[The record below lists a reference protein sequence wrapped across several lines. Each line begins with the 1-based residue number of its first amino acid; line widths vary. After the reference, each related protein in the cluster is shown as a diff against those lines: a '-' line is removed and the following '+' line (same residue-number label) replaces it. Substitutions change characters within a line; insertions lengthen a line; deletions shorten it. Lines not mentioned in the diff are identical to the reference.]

1 MSTTKFWFVNLRI
14 NNFPTATIN
23 FYVRLQ
29 MNKRHSIKK
38 INLVEMF
45 LFPVSK
51 IHFLFIYG
59 KTSIEYQPDKMYI
72 YILFL

>member
-1 MSTTKFWFVNLRI
+1 
-14 NNFPTATIN
+14 
-23 FYVRLQ
+23 

-51 IHFLFIYG
+51 LHFLFIYG